1 MPLIHRNCTAS
12 VKDEVL
18 FTDVKRQ
25 ASQGPGYKVWTV
37 EKLENQTCQA
47 KRGLKMPP

>member
-37 EKLENQTCQA
+37 EKLEIRPARQNE
-47 KRGLKMPP
+47 G